1 MRSVGTS
8 DVEITSGALHQD
20 DKAFQALQ
28 LHFGSLS
35 CVDVMES
42 SGSYST
48 FEFRRSRDAASVIS
62 MKPLPEM
69 MMTMIVPMLRVCV
82 TRSTII

>member
-1 MRSVGTS
+1 VC
-8 DVEITSGALHQD
+8 DKALKITSGALHRD

-35 CVDVMES
+35 YVDVMES
-42 SGSYST
+42 SGSDST
-48 FEFRRSRDAASVIS
+48 FDEVETQPVIS

-69 MMTMIVPMLRVCV
+69 MMTMIVAMMRVSV